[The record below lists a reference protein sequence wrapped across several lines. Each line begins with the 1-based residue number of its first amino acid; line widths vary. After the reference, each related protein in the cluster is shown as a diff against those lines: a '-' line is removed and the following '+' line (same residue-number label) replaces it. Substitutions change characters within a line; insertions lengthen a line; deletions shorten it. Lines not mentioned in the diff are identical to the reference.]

1 MRFLLAFI
9 LSTLT
14 FVIGYVSRETE
25 NMFLQDIY
33 SVLLPISG
41 TSLFLATL
49 PLKRR
54 VKSENAVTD
63 TKNPQDEH

>member
-63 TKNPQDEH
+63 TENPQDEH